1 MQQKTSALLILVL
14 MIGVSFLAGSFV
26 GGFIGQLTVPASH
39 KAIVEKTKVE
49 AKISS
54 DILKAQLSPSLIESG
69 NQKITALD
77 IVDIAKKA
85 NWVTLK
91 HDYTLWKWTYKD
103 EPLVFMRIWGPKDGE
118 CLVEFSKMTMTEI
131 YINVAGETHQFP
143 LADKEFGGFE
153 AYWWLYVEVD

>member
-1 MQQKTSALLILVL
+1 MAQKTTAFIVLILL
-14 MIGVSFLAGSFV
+14 MGFGFLAGSFA

-54 DILKAQLSPSLIESG
+54 DIPKAQLSPGLIESG
-69 NQKITALD
+69 NQKIIALD
-77 IVDIAKKA
+77 WTDVLAKA
-85 NWVTLK
+85 RWVTLK

-103 EPLVFMRIWGPKDGE
+103 EPLIFMRIWGPEDGE

-131 YINVAGETHQFP
+131 YIDVAGETHQFP
-143 LADKEFGGFE
+143 LADKKFGVFE

>member
-1 MQQKTSALLILVL
+1 MTQKTTAFVVLALLL
-14 MIGVSFLAGSFV
+14 GVGFLLGSFA

-39 KAIVEKTKVE
+39 KAIVKETKVE

-77 IVDIAKKA
+77 IMDISKKA
-85 NWVTLK
+85 RWINLK

-103 EPLVFMRIWGPKDGE
+103 EPLIFMRIWGPKDGE
-118 CLVEFSKMTMTEI
+118 YLVEFSKMTMTEI

>member
-1 MQQKTSALLILVL
+1 MIQKTTAFVVLALLL
-14 MIGVSFLAGSFV
+14 GVGFLLGSFF

-39 KAIVEKTKVE
+39 KAIVEETKVE
-49 AKISS
+49 AKIS
-54 DILKAQLSPSLIESG
+54 DILKAQLSSSLIESG

-77 IVDIAKKA
+77 LVDIAKKA

>member
-1 MQQKTSALLILVL
+1 
-14 MIGVSFLAGSFV
+14 MIGVSFLVGSFA

-77 IVDIAKKA
+77 IMDISKKA
-85 NWVTLK
+85 RWINLK

-103 EPLVFMRIWGPKDGE
+103 EPLIFMRIWGPKDGE
-118 CLVEFSKMTMTEI
+118 YLVEFSKMTMTEI